1 MIKYLRYQNLW
12 IGILISISSFFLF
25 DFLRWEEYDMRSFID
40 GSKLLFGDETA
51 LNLQSRITKPLPLI
65 LPGLLHLLLNF
76 DIKQTI
82 LFQNCILLLIS
93 LITIL
98 KIETYYKSN
107 NLMPL
112 IVLSGPFA
120 IFALFIQSDI
130 WGWFFQFFTLYII
143 IDQHRKEVLFQTKS
157 LIFIQS
163 IFIVAFLA
171 KESILI
177 NIVYYII
184 LLLLNVKTLIN
195 NKLKAF
201 TVSFT
206 SITITVLFQYIIQSK
221 FNTNAI
227 DRSFVA
233 NDNFTQ
239 FNFSIDYLKQLYR
252 TIDGFWLIMIPSVI
266 ICLKKH
272 IKYKLV
278 LASLYT
284 ALVFLFIAPFF
295 KFYIQDRILFM
306 LIPILI
312 PVYMLGTKNIP
323 KAVCWAIGI
332 LNIATAYL
340 IYKHDFNILY
350 INFIISLIICIY
362 IFRHPILHFRRI
374 KKT

>member
-65 LPGLLHLLLNF
+65 LPGLLHLFLNF

-130 WGWFFQFFTLYII
+130 WGWFFQFLTLYII

-163 IFIVAFLA
+163 IFIY
-171 KESILI
+171 S
-177 NIVYYII
+177 
-184 LLLLNVKTLIN
+184 
-195 NKLKAF
+195 NKPN
-201 TVSFT
+201 S
-206 SITITVLFQYIIQSK
+206 S
-221 FNTNAI
+221 
-227 DRSFVA
+227 
-233 NDNFTQ
+233 
-239 FNFSIDYLKQLYR
+239 
-252 TIDGFWLIMIPSVI
+252 
-266 ICLKKH
+266 
-272 IKYKLV
+272 
-278 LASLYT
+278 
-284 ALVFLFIAPFF
+284 
-295 KFYIQDRILFM
+295 
-306 LIPILI
+306 
-312 PVYMLGTKNIP
+312 
-323 KAVCWAIGI
+323 
-332 LNIATAYL
+332 
-340 IYKHDFNILY
+340 
-350 INFIISLIICIY
+350 
-362 IFRHPILHFRRI
+362 
-374 KKT
+374 

>member
-1 MIKYLRYQNLW
+1 MIKYLKYQNLW
-12 IGILISISSFFLF
+12 FGVLISISSFFLF
-25 DFLRWEEYDMRSFID
+25 DFLRWEEYDMRSFIE
-40 GSKLLFGDETA
+40 GTKLLFGDETA

-65 LPGLLHLLLNF
+65 LPGLLHLLLDI

-93 LITIL
+93 LIIIL

-130 WGWFFQFFTLYII
+130 WGWFFQFLTLYII
-143 IDQHRKEVLFQTKS
+143 IDQHRKKVLFQTKS

-163 IFIVAFLA
+163 IFIVALLA
-171 KESILI
+171 KESIII
-177 NIVYYII
+177 NIIYYII
-184 LLLLNVKTLIN
+184 LLLLNLKTLIN
-195 NKLKAF
+195 NKLKAL
-201 TVSFT
+201 TISFT
-206 SITITVLFQYIIQSK
+206 SITITILFQYIIQSK

-227 DRSFVA
+227 DRSLVA

-252 TIDGFWLIMIPSVI
+252 TIDGFWLVMITSII
-266 ICLKKH
+266 ICLKQY

-278 LASLYT
+278 LASLIS
-284 ALVFLFIAPFF
+284 AFVFLIVAPFF

-312 PVYMLGTKNIP
+312 PVFMLGTKNIP
-323 KAVCWAIGI
+323 KAVFWIIGI

-350 INFIISLIICIY
+350 VNFIISLIICIY

-374 KKT
+374 KLA

>member
-130 WGWFFQFFTLYII
+130 W
-143 IDQHRKEVLFQTKS
+143 HRSGRKWCFAHDDCNDYSPMAGNGETHP
-157 LIFIQS
+157 
-163 IFIVAFLA
+163 
-171 KESILI
+171 
-177 NIVYYII
+177 
-184 LLLLNVKTLIN
+184 
-195 NKLKAF
+195 
-201 TVSFT
+201 
-206 SITITVLFQYIIQSK
+206 
-221 FNTNAI
+221 
-227 DRSFVA
+227 RS
-233 NDNFTQ
+233 
-239 FNFSIDYLKQLYR
+239 SPGY
-252 TIDGFWLIMIPSVI
+252 P
-266 ICLKKH
+266 
-272 IKYKLV
+272 
-278 LASLYT
+278 
-284 ALVFLFIAPFF
+284 
-295 KFYIQDRILFM
+295 
-306 LIPILI
+306 
-312 PVYMLGTKNIP
+312 
-323 KAVCWAIGI
+323 
-332 LNIATAYL
+332 
-340 IYKHDFNILY
+340 
-350 INFIISLIICIY
+350 
-362 IFRHPILHFRRI
+362 
-374 KKT
+374 

>member
-1 MIKYLRYQNLW
+1 
-12 IGILISISSFFLF
+12 
-25 DFLRWEEYDMRSFID
+25 MRSFIE

-65 LPGLLHLLLNF
+65 LPGLLHLLLEI
-76 DIKQTI
+76 DIKHTI

-93 LITIL
+93 LIIIL
-98 KIETYYKSN
+98 KIETYYKSD

-130 WGWFFQFFTLYII
+130 WGWFFQFLTVYVI

-177 NIVYYII
+177 NIIYYII
-184 LLLLNVKTLIN
+184 LLLLNLKTLVN
-195 NKLKAF
+195 NKLKAL
-201 TVSFT
+201 TVTFT

-227 DRSFVA
+227 DRSLVA

-252 TIDGFWLIMIPSVI
+252 TIDGFWLVMIPSII
-266 ICLKKH
+266 ICLRQY

-278 LASLYT
+278 LASLIS
-284 ALVFLFIAPFF
+284 ALVFLIFAPFF

-312 PVYMLGTKNIP
+312 PVFMLGTKSIP
-323 KAVCWAIGI
+323 KAVFWTIGI
-332 LNIATAYL
+332 LNIVTAYL

-362 IFRHPILHFRRI
+362 VFRHPILHFRRI
-374 KKT
+374 K